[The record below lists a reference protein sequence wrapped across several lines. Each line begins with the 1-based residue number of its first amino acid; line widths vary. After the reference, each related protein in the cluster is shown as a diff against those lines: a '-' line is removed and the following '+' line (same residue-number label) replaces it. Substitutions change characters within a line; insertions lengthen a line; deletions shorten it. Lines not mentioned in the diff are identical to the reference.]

1 MDKER
6 FMMTTKKVDQTSEP
20 LAAPLASGS
29 EQSTAAQQKLVP
41 RTKKIPRLRIKTGLQ
56 AGDVRPWE

>member
-1 MDKER
+1 
-6 FMMTTKKVDQTSEP
+6 MMTTKKVDQTSEP